1 MNALIIHE
9 TCDKKKYFSDKYPS
23 LSDSHRFPWSRKQ
36 LLAKGIFTQIPEMP
50 DAHKSGRDKC
60 RFTYKSMKSWKH

>member
-36 LLAKGIFTQIPEMP
+36 LLAKGIFTQIPEMRMRINP
-50 DAHKSGRDKC
+50 AAINAVLLIKA
-60 RFTYKSMKSWKH
+60 